1 MPTSLPT
8 LCGSMAAH
16 PYRMAVEV
24 HNAAYRALGID
35 YTFVY
40 FEISNPEDGV
50 KAIRALGI
58 RGMNVSMPFK
68 SAVVPFLDKLDAAA
82 EAIGAV
88 NTIDNKDGV
97 LTGYNT
103 DFIGAM
109 RALREITDVAGK
121 RVALLGAGGAA
132 RAIGYGLVTAGAEVS
147 VYNRSL
153 DKAEQLAGDLGLKV
167 NGTLEQFSGA
177 GGYDILV
184 NSTSIGFN
192 DSAESPVH
200 RDTIANIP
208 IVMDAVFIPVKTRL
222 LREAEMAGCI
232 TIPGV
237 RMLLHQACGQV
248 ELYTGH
254 DAPLE
259 VMEQVI
265 AQEIKKMDM

>member
-1 MPTSLPT
+1 
-8 LCGSMAAH
+8 MAAH

-24 HNAAYRALGID
+24 HNAAYEELGID

-40 FEISNPEDGV
+40 FGITNPEEGV

-68 SAVVPFLDKLDAAA
+68 SDVIPYLDKLDPAA

-88 NTIDNKDGV
+88 NTIDNRDGI

-109 RALREITDVAGK
+109 RALQEVTDIKGK
-121 RVALLGAGGAA
+121 SVALLGAGGAA
-132 RAIGYGLVTAGAEVS
+132 RAVAYGLADSGADVTL
-147 VYNRSL
+147 YNRTV
-153 DKAEQLAGDLGLKV
+153 DKADELAADLGLRV
-167 NGTLEQFSGA
+167 GGGLEDFAGA
-177 GGYDILV
+177 GSYDILI
-184 NSTSIGFN
+184 NCTSIGFN
-192 DSAESPVH
+192 SPDQSPVLQEKL
-200 RDTIANIP
+200 REKL
-208 IVMDAVFIPVKTRL
+208 IVMDAVFIPLATRF
-222 LREAEMAGCI
+222 LREARTAGCL

-259 VMEQVI
+259 VMEKVI
-265 AQEIKKMDM
+265 EKEMGKMAS

>member
-1 MPTSLPT
+1 
-8 LCGSMAAH
+8 MAAH

-40 FEISNPEDGV
+40 FGISNPEEGV

-68 SAVVPFLDKLDAAA
+68 SAVVPFLDKLDTAA

-88 NTIDNKDGV
+88 NTIDNKDGI

-109 RALREITDVAGK
+109 RALQEVTEVPGK

-132 RAIGYGLVTAGAEVS
+132 RAIGYGLVTAGAEVD
-147 VYNRSL
+147 VYNRSIK
-153 DKAEQLAGDLGLKV
+153 KAEQLAGDLGLKV
-167 NGTLEQFSGA
+167 GGTLEQFNGA

-192 DSAESPVH
+192 APAESPVH
-200 RDTIANIP
+200 PDTLANMP

-222 LREAEMAGCI
+222 LREAEIAGCI

-259 VMEQVI
+259 IMEQVI
-265 AQEIKKMDM
+265 AKEMKKMDT

>member
-1 MPTSLPT
+1 MSTSLPT

-16 PYRMAVEV
+16 PYRLAVEV
-24 HNAAYRALGID
+24 HNAAYRTLGID

-40 FEISNPEDGV
+40 FGITSPEEGV
-50 KAIRALGI
+50 RAIRALGI

-68 SAVVPFLDKLDAAA
+68 SAVIPFLDKLAPAA

-103 DFIGAM
+103 DCIGAM
-109 RALREITDVAGK
+109 RALREVTDLTGK

-132 RAIGYGLVTAGAEVS
+132 RAIGYGLVEAGSEVTIF
-147 VYNRSL
+147 NRSL
-153 DKAEQLAGDLGLKV
+153 TKAETLAEDLGLQV
-167 NGTLEQFSGA
+167 GGTLEQFDADDGFE
-177 GGYDILV
+177 ILV

-192 DSAESPVH
+192 KPDASPLGQ
-200 RDTIANIP
+200 DKLKEEL
-208 IVMDAVFIPVKTRL
+208 IVMDAVFIPVETRL
-222 LREAEMAGCI
+222 LRDAGSTGCR

-259 VMEQVI
+259 VMEKVI
-265 AQEIKKMDM
+265 EKEMSKVGA

>member
-1 MPTSLPT
+1 MSTSLPT

-24 HNAAYRALGID
+24 HNAAYRALGLD

-40 FEISNPEDGV
+40 FGISNPEEGV

-132 RAIGYGLVTAGAEVS
+132 RAIGYGLVTAGAEVN

-192 DSAESPVH
+192 ASAESPVH

-222 LREAEMAGCI
+222 LREAEIAGCI

-254 DAPLE
+254 DAPQE

>member
-1 MPTSLPT
+1 
-8 LCGSMAAH
+8 MAAH
-16 PYRMAVEV
+16 PYQMAVAV

-40 FEISNPEDGV
+40 FAISNPEEGV

-68 SAVVPFLDKLDAAA
+68 SAVVPFLDKLDPAA

-88 NTIDNKDGV
+88 NTIDNKDGI

-109 RALREITDVAGK
+109 RALQEVTEVPGK

-132 RAIGYGLVTAGAEVS
+132 RAIGYGLVTAGAEVN
-147 VYNRSL
+147 VYNRSIK
-153 DKAEQLAGDLGLKV
+153 KAAQLAGDLGLNV
-167 NGTLEQFSGA
+167 GGSLEQFSGA
-177 GGYDILV
+177 EGYDILV
-184 NSTSIGFN
+184 NSTSVGFN
-192 DSAESPVH
+192 APAESPVH
-200 RDTIANIP
+200 PDALANIP

-222 LREAEMAGCI
+222 LREAKIAGSM

-248 ELYTGH
+248 ELYTCQ

-265 AQEIKKMDM
+265 AQEMKKMDT